1 MARCLEAAEA
11 LKTTS
16 EDVLAMGC
24 VDDVVPEPPG
34 GAHVDPEAAARMLD
48 EKLAWHL
55 SELKAMSTEERLAS
69 RREKFRNIAQFY
81 TT

>member
-1 MARCLEAAEA
+1 M
-11 LKTTS
+11 
-16 EDVLAMGC
+16 
-24 VDDVVPEPPG
+24 
-34 GAHVDPEAAARMLD
+34 DPELAATMLD

-55 SELKAMSTEERLAS
+55 NELKTMSTEARLAA